1 MDVKPGSERVR
12 DYLADH
18 PGSSCAEIAS
28 ALAMSADTVSCTL
41 RRDVAAGFVDSDVV
55 EGRYRYWMESRP
67 VLGGTSRVVLVA
79 IQKALADGQALTA
92 AEVSKAIDRKAGV
105 TYTALAWLE
114 RAGNV
119 VVESNMRPFR
129 YRWTLRDGS

>member
-12 DYLADH
+12 DYLKVN
-18 PGSSCAEIAS
+18 PGSSCAEIA
-28 ALAMSADTVSCTL
+28 AAIGMTTDAVNRTL
-41 RRDVAAGFVDSDVV
+41 RRDVVAGFVDSDVV

-79 IQKALADGQALTA
+79 IQNALAGGKALTA
-92 AEVSKAIDRKAGV
+92 AELSVAINRKRNK
-105 TYTALAWLE
+105 TYTSLTWLE
-114 RAGNV
+114 REGHV

-129 YRWTLRDGS
+129 YRWTLRDGP

>member
-12 DYLADH
+12 DYLEVN
-18 PGSSCAEIAS
+18 PGSSASEIAQ
-28 ALAMSADTVSCTL
+28 ATGLPADTVNATL
-41 RRDVAAGFVDSDVV
+41 KRDVAAGFVDSDVV

-79 IQKALADGQALTA
+79 IQKALAGGKALTA

-114 RAGNV
+114 RQGHV

-129 YRWTLRDGS
+129 YRWTLRES